1 MVCDSTTCYCFLL
14 SYTLT
19 SIGGMGD
26 IEKIYVDE
34 SMINVLID
42 IAFILHHQFDSEV
55 PFELQPFKDELEV
68 LLNTLNFTIH

>member
-1 MVCDSTTCYCFLL
+1 
-14 SYTLT
+14 
-19 SIGGMGD
+19 MGN
-26 IEKIYVDE
+26 IMESYVDE
-34 SMINVLID
+34 GMINVLID

>member
-1 MVCDSTTCYCFLL
+1 MW
-14 SYTLT
+14 
-19 SIGGMGD
+19 D
-26 IEKIYVDE
+26 IEKIHVDE
-34 SMINVLID
+34 GMINVLID

>member
-1 MVCDSTTCYCFLL
+1 VVCDSITCHCFLL
-14 SYTLT
+14 SYTIT
-19 SIGGMGD
+19 CVGGMGN
-26 IEKIYVDE
+26 IEKIHVDE